1 MSDSEAPQYV
11 YKKKLRSPSKYL
23 NTPSIGS
30 SISFSDCV
38 RALESFGYPRVL
50 AEPYALTS
58 SRVLRDSQPIFEGSR
73 LAHGIGDDGGP
84 VSPAAAPL
92 AILFR
97 KLIPFSRC
105 LVNVLPLPA
114 FQLLDVAGGNGGLL
128 GV

>member
-1 MSDSEAPQYV
+1 MFT
-11 YKKKLRSPSKYL
+11 KKSCGHLQAKPEYL
-23 NTPSIGS
+23 NTPLIGS

-38 RALESFGYPRVL
+38 RALESFGYRVL

-73 LAHGIGDDGGP
+73 LAHGIGDDGDP

-97 KLIPFSRC
+97 KLIPFSQC

-128 GV
+128 LGV